1 MGLHLAAVVFPTWQA
16 VVLILLCFVSLLIS
30 LYCLLF
36 MVPLKSFVARINL
49 LGGGMKGIET
59 HVDGIRSETERRM
72 AALEKQIRDG
82 MDQLRAEVQAATNA
96 TGDKAAHLQES
107 IQKLERAAH
116 NLQAEVRATAS
127 DTRKMEAALA
137 TFRAG
142 MEEVQ
147 NDFSA
152 LEGELRSTVNQQ
164 VNVSYQKL
172 ESTVLSALQAV
183 RDDMLRGASR
193 LRTWQAPS
201 PPPPPPSPQS
211 SPAADGRTPSASRAA
226 RSSPRS
232 LCSRMPRRGTAQRP
246 RKNRKRLWTPR
257 RKVRRQSDAPAAGA
271 IVGSYCS

>member
-201 PPPPPPSPQS
+201 PPPPPPI
-211 SPAADGRTPSASRAA
+211 TPKLTSNGWKDA
-226 RSSPRS
+226 
-232 LCSRMPRRGTAQRP
+232 
-246 RKNRKRLWTPR
+246 R
-257 RKVRRQSDAPAAGA
+257 RKPGSKIISAEPLFADAEKGDSAASQEESEETVDAEKEGAPAK
-271 IVGSYCS
+271 